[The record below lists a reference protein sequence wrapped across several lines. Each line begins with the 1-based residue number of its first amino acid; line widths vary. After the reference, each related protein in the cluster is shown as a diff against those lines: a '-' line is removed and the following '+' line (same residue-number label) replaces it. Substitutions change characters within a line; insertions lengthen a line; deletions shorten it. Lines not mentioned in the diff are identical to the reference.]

1 MKLHLDILKLL
12 WTLTNKEELWLD
24 NFGDYQNYK
33 AVISQ
38 VKKGDPLEELIY
50 LHFDELSAL
59 TDSEAFKEAEMT
71 HEASEG
77 FTRIDIEK
85 YADSETL
92 AKIIAEA
99 RKEGKTSE
107 EKPDV
112 GDGDIER

>member
-1 MKLHLDILKLL
+1 MHLDILKLI

-85 YADSETL
+85 YLDSETL
-92 AKIIAEA
+92 ARIKEQSKQ
-99 RKEGKTSE
+99 RKQEKTIE
-107 EKPDV
+107 EKPNT
-112 GDGDIER
+112 DIEK

>member
-1 MKLHLDILKLL
+1 MKLHLDILKLI

-59 TDSEAFKEAEMT
+59 TDSEAFRKTEMT

-85 YADSETL
+85 YVNGETL
-92 AKIIAEA
+92 AKIKAEAKA

-107 EKPDV
+107 EKPD
-112 GDGDIER
+112 IEK

>member
-1 MKLHLDILKLL
+1 MKLHLDILKLV

-85 YADSETL
+85 YVDSETL
-92 AKIIAEA
+92 AKIKAEAKA

-107 EKPDV
+107 EKTDV
-112 GDGDIER
+112 DIEK

>member
-1 MKLHLDILKLL
+1 MVRQL
-12 WTLTNKEELWLD
+12 
-24 NFGDYQNYK
+24 GDYQNYK

-59 TDSEAFKEAEMT
+59 TDSEAFRKTEMT

-85 YADSETL
+85 YVNGETL
-92 AKIIAEA
+92 ARIKEQSKQ
-99 RKEGKTSE
+99 RKEKTNTDM
-107 EKPDV
+107 EK
-112 GDGDIER
+112 

>member
-1 MKLHLDILKLL
+1 MLNQLMKLHLDILKLI
-12 WTLTNKEELWLD
+12 WTLTSKEELD

-92 AKIIAEA
+92 AKIKEEAKA
-99 RKEGKTSE
+99 RKEEKT
-107 EKPDV
+107 DV
-112 GDGDIER
+112 DIEK

>member
-1 MKLHLDILKLL
+1 M
-12 WTLTNKEELWLD
+12 
-24 NFGDYQNYK
+24 
-33 AVISQ
+33 
-38 VKKGDPLEELIY
+38 IY

-85 YADSETL
+85 YLDSETL
-92 AKIIAEA
+92 AKIKAEAKA

-107 EKPDV
+107 EKTDV
-112 GDGDIER
+112 DIEK

>member
-1 MKLHLDILKLL
+1 MKLI
-12 WTLTNKEELWLD
+12 WILTNKEELWLD

-59 TDSEAFKEAEMT
+59 TDSEAFRKTEMT

-85 YADSETL
+85 YVNGETL
-92 AKIIAEA
+92 AKIKAEAKA

-107 EKPDV
+107 EKPD
-112 GDGDIER
+112 IEK